1 MKKIFSV
8 EVLTKIISK
17 QKAKGKKIVL
27 CHGTFDLLHIGHIK
41 HFKEA
46 KALGDKL
53 IVTITSDKYVNKG
66 PKRPAFNE
74 KYRLEAV
81 AALNDVDYVA
91 LSEHPTAV
99 QVIKK
104 LRPHIYS
111 KGPDYKNHKNDTSGE
126 IKNEINELKKA
137 KGKIVYTSG
146 ITFSSSS
153 LINKITQNH

>member
-8 EVLTKIISK
+8 EALTKIISK

-46 KALGDKL
+46 KTLGNKL

-74 KYRLEAV
+74 KYRLC
-81 AALNDVDYVA
+81 Y
-91 LSEHPTAV
+91 
-99 QVIKK
+99 
-104 LRPHIYS
+104 Y
-111 KGPDYKNHKNDTSGE
+111 
-126 IKNEINELKKA
+126 
-137 KGKIVYTSG
+137 
-146 ITFSSSS
+146 
-153 LINKITQNH
+153 